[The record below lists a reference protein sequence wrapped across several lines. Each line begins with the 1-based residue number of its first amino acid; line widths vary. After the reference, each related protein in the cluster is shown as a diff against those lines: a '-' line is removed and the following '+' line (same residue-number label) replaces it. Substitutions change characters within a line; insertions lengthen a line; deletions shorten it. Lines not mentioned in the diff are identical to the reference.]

1 MADILQTPDIHQYL
15 TDADGKR
22 THVLLTVEEYEE
34 LLDSLLDLQDAEL
47 IKQRREEPGEYVTLE
62 EMKARLGL

>member
-1 MADILQTPDIHQYL
+1 MADTLETPDTHQYL
-15 TDADGKR
+15 IDADGKR

-34 LLDSLLDLQDAEL
+34 LVDQLLDLQDAEL
-47 IKQRREEPGEYVTLE
+47 VRQRRKEPEEYVSLE